1 MSRVSARRR
10 LARITAA
17 TGVTALLSASLI
29 ATAAAP
35 ASAAPVTTTTTYSY
49 TGSTA
54 SFVVPAGVTAISLSM
69 LGGLGGN
76 GGADATP
83 APELGSYRGVVT
95 GSVAVT
101 PGQTITIAVGSGGTT
116 GTSST
121 SGATAA
127 PAGGNNPLAGF
138 DGGPGGRTG
147 TRGSSGQG
155 GAGGAASVVV
165 IGSDQIVAAGGGG
178 NGGSGQFAPTRG
190 RNADGTYVARAD
202 TTSTNGQTGINAYD
216 RCAQVTCSNDDGGGS
231 GGGGGGAQGGAQ
243 GQIEFGAGT
252 SNEWF
257 GYGGSVGQNSTAGRS
272 GLTTSYQY
280 VAANG
285 TNGSI
290 TISYETGAPS
300 APSAVRGVAGISSV
314 ALEWNPP
321 ASAGGAPVSDYAVQY
336 SSDNGSTWSASTLV
350 GAARTNATVSGLTN
364 GTAYVFRVAAV
375 SSEGTGDF
383 SPQSAPITPYALP
396 SAPTLTALAAQDG
409 SLRASFTAPAS
420 GAPATGYEYRLDGG
434 AWLPAAGT
442 TSPLAIPGLSNGT
455 TYQVEIRATSS
466 VGAGAA
472 SAPLSGTPV
481 AVPGAPTIA
490 SATATAGTIS
500 LDVTPGFD
508 GGTPVTRYEY
518 RLGSGSW
525 VSAGGTTSPIVI
537 SGLDDGTSYSVAVRA
552 VNASGAGI
560 ASEAVTVRTPGVPA
574 APFGVGVTPG
584 DGTLTVSYSVGD
596 SGGSPIERVQY
607 RVGGGSWSDV
617 PHTGPFVIEGLTN
630 GTSYWVELRAI
641 NAIGTGATSPAG
653 SGTPRGLASAPTID
667 AVSATDPVTL
677 SVDFTA
683 PTSTGGSA
691 ILGYEYSTDGGATWR
706 ARDDGDSTASPLSL
720 TTLSSDGTTPLDSG
734 RTYPI
739 EIRAVTAVGAGAA
752 SAVVDGVPVDVPAA
766 PSIDAVTPRSG
777 AVAVT
782 FTPGSNGG
790 RAITAYEYSV
800 NGGSWSSTGSLS
812 TSFVISGLT
821 DGVAASVRVRAVSS
835 VGTGTASA
843 PVSATPASAPQQ
855 PTVTSVVRSDRTL
868 TASITPGADG
878 GSAVTSWQYSTDGG
892 ATWATASGT
901 SLPLDITSPSADTGV
916 RLVNGQGYSLQVRA
930 VNAAGVSPESNI
942 VTVAPA
948 SAPPRPSVSVTA
960 GDSSVSV
967 SYALSGDGGSPVT
980 RMEYSLDG
988 DTWIDT
994 ATLSSPF
1001 ALTGLTNGTEVSVQV
1016 RAINAIGTGQASTVA
1031 KATPRTVPGAP
1042 TAVSA
1047 ASNTGSLTVSWTAP
1061 ASTGGSAVTGYTA
1074 RAYTDATAT
1083 TVIASCTTATTSC
1096 TITGLTNGTSYY
1108 VDVTATNVAGS
1119 GPASAPRTT
1128 GTPLVRPSAPTITS
1142 VAAGDQRLSVAF
1154 TAGAAGDRTITRYQY
1169 TTDDGATW
1177 VDALGTSSPI
1187 VLTGLTNGTTYSV
1200 KLRAVSAAGV
1210 GAASNAGSGKPV
1222 GYPSVPGNI
1231 TATGASGSIVVN
1243 WTPAD
1248 ANGGVIQSYTAT
1260 AFNAAAGG
1268 STVQSCTTSTGTAT
1282 TCTITG
1288 LSNGTT
1294 YYISVQTLT
1303 TGGLYS
1309 ERSDPRVAVAP
1320 GTVPGAPTAVGAI
1333 AGNGSATVSWSAPAS
1348 AGSTAISGYQV
1359 FCSAGGGSFVAC
1371 GTATGTSTTVTGLT
1385 NGVSYTFRVAA
1396 RNASGY
1402 GAQSASSNAVTPAA
1416 PGIAPTFGT
1425 PSRTA
1430 TGYTAGITNYDSAS
1444 TYTVSVTAGTAT
1456 VSGGTV
1462 TVTGL
1467 NPGQSATATV
1477 TVAHDGRADASGTVT
1492 SSALAAGVAP
1502 QFTAVTRT
1510 VDGFTATIQ
1519 NLDAGASY
1527 TVTSSAGLA
1536 VRSGATITVT
1546 GLEPGQSATVT
1557 VAVAKAGST
1566 DAENTLTRSALD
1578 EGIAPEFAN
1587 LTRTVDGFTVEIDN
1601 LDDDGTYTASST
1613 SGTATVS
1620 AGVVTVSGLEPGES
1634 ATVTVS
1640 VAKTGSTDA
1649 SASTLGRAL
1658 ASGTAPDLGTVTRT
1672 ADGFTVTVDDL
1683 DADADYAVT
1692 STAGTATIVDG
1703 VVTVTGLEPGQSA
1716 WVTVTVTRAGQAPA
1730 HASAL
1735 AFALAAGVA
1744 PDLGEVTRTIDGFT
1758 VPIENVDPGA
1768 TYTVTSTAGAATV
1781 IDGVVVVTG
1790 LEPGGSASVTVTAS
1804 TEGSTDA
1811 DASATGTALDAGV
1824 KPEFGDLTR
1833 TEDGFMAP
1841 IENVDADATYVVSSS
1856 AGTATIVDGVVV
1868 VTGLEPGGTASVTVT
1883 VSKAGSATAAE
1894 TVSGSAL
1901 VSGVAP
1907 QFGTVTRTVDGFTAA
1922 ISNVDAGATYTVST
1936 TAGTATVVDGVVIVV
1951 GLEPGESAEVTVT
1964 VTKAGSTT
1972 ANAAISGSALA
1983 SGVAPQLGAPTR
1995 TPDGFTVSV
2004 SNVDAGATYTVAT
2017 TAGTATIAD
2026 GVVTV
2031 TGLEPG
2037 QSAQVTVTAAKTG
2050 ATTASASVTAAA
2062 LVSGA
2067 APQFGAITRTATGFA
2082 VQLVDVD
2089 PDADYAVS
2097 TTAGRVA
2104 IIDGLVVVTGLQ
2116 PGQSARV
2123 TVTVSKA
2130 GSTTAT
2136 DAVTASALDAGVA
2149 PQLGEP
2155 TGTADGFTVPIE
2167 NVDAGAVY
2175 TATSTRGVATVVDGV
2190 VVVAGLEPGQSAEVT
2205 VSVTK
2210 VGSTRAS
2217 ATATGTALVPG
2228 TTPETG
2234 TVTRTASGFS
2244 FTLDDLDPD
2253 ATYTVTTT
2261 AGTAVII
2268 DGRVVVTGLRPGET
2282 AVVTVTGTKDGAT
2295 TTTVTVSGAA
2305 LERGVRPELGEVT
2318 RTADG
2323 FTVPI
2328 TNYDPDVTYTV
2339 VSSAGTAT
2347 IGAGAQLRRA
2357 AATAAFGGADIVTVT
2372 GLRPGQSAL
2381 ITVTASATGATSAA
2395 AGTNGTA
2402 LDPGIP
2408 AEFGKPTVD
2417 GDSITVLITDYDPTA
2432 EYVVTTTAG
2441 TVTRVGA
2448 YLIVTGLE
2456 PGESAVLSV
2465 VVYRDGAVEAE
2476 SSLTVTAPKS
2486 TDPGD
2491 GDGDGGNGGTDNGGT
2506 DNGGTEGE
2514 GQGGTDGGLA
2524 GTGGDSSALLLWA
2537 ALGVLTIGA
2546 GGTVIAVGARRRKRA
2561 EQE

>member
-10 LARITAA
+10 FARFTAA
-17 TGVTALLSASLI
+17 TGVTALLSASLV
-29 ATAAAP
+29 AVAAAP

-54 SFVVPAGVTAISLSM
+54 SFVVPAGVTAINLSM
-69 LGGLGGN
+69 VGGLGGN

-83 APELGSYRGVVT
+83 APEVGSYRGVVT

-257 GYGGSVGQNSTAGRS
+257 GYGGSVGQNSTAGHS

-350 GAARTNATVSGLTN
+350 GAARTNATITGLTN
-364 GTAYVFRVAAV
+364 ATAYVFRVAAV

-396 SAPTLTALAAQDG
+396 SAPDLTALAAQDG
-409 SLRASFTAPAS
+409 SLLASFTAPTS
-420 GAPATGYEYRLDGG
+420 GAPVTGYEYRLDGG

-490 SATATAGTIS
+490 SANATAGTIS

-525 VSAGGTTSPIVI
+525 VSTGDTASPIVI

-560 ASEAVTVRTPGVPA
+560 PSESVTVRTPGVPA
-574 APFGVGVTPG
+574 APFGVTVTAG
-584 DGTLTVSYSVGD
+584 DETLTVAYSVGD

-607 RVGGGSWSDV
+607 RVNGGSWSDV
-617 PHTGPFVIEGLTN
+617 PHSGPFVIDGLTN
-630 GTSYWVELRAI
+630 GTSYGVELRAI
-641 NAIGTGATSPAG
+641 NAIGTGASSPTV

-677 SVDFTA
+677 SVDFTP

-691 ILGYEYSTDGGATWR
+691 IIGYEYSTDGGATWR
-706 ARDDGDSTASPLSL
+706 ARDDGGATDSPLSL

-734 RTYPI
+734 ETYPI
-739 EIRAVTAVGAGAA
+739 EIRAITAVGAGAA

-812 TSFVISGLT
+812 TSFVIGGLT
-821 DGVAASVRVRAVSS
+821 DGVAASVRVRAISS
-835 VGTGTASA
+835 VGTGAASA

-901 SLPLDITSPSADTGV
+901 TLPLDITAPSADTGV

-948 SAPPRPSVSVTA
+948 SAPPRPSVTVTA

-980 RMEYSLDG
+980 RVEYSLDG

-994 ATLSSPF
+994 ATLSSSF
-1001 ALTGLTNGTEVSVQV
+1001 SLTGLTNGTEVSVQV

-1042 TAVSA
+1042 TAVAA

-1061 ASTGGSAVTGYTA
+1061 ASNGGSAVTGYTA
-1074 RAYTDATAT
+1074 RAYADATAT
-1083 TVIASCTTATTSC
+1083 TVIASCTTATPSC

-1108 VDVTATNVAGS
+1108 VDVTATNVAGA

-1142 VAAGDQRLSVAF
+1142 VTAGDQRLSVAF

-1177 VDALGTSSPI
+1177 VDAIGTSSPI

-1243 WTPAD
+1243 WTAAD

-1282 TCTITG
+1282 TCTIPG
-1288 LSNGTT
+1288 LNNGTT

-1320 GTVPGAPTAVGAI
+1320 GTVPGAPTAVAAT
-1333 AGNGSATVSWSAPAS
+1333 AGNGSATVSWSAP
-1348 AGSTAISGYQV
+1348 GSIGTSAISGYQV
-1359 FCSAGGGSFVAC
+1359 YCSAGGGSFVAC

-1402 GAQSASSNAVTPAA
+1402 GAQSTSSNAVTPIA

-1425 PSRTA
+1425 PTRTA
-1430 TGYTAGITNYDSAS
+1430 DGYTVGIANYDSAS
-1444 TYTVSVTAGTAT
+1444 TYTVSVDAGSAS
-1456 VSGGTV
+1456 VSGGIV

-1467 NPGQSATATV
+1467 NPAQSATATV
-1477 TVAHDGRADASGTVT
+1477 TVAHDGRANASGTVT
-1492 SSALAAGVAP
+1492 ASALLAEGVAP
-1502 QFTAVTRT
+1502 
-1510 VDGFTATIQ
+1510 
-1519 NLDAGASY
+1519 
-1527 TVTSSAGLA
+1527 
-1536 VRSGATITVT
+1536 
-1546 GLEPGQSATVT
+1546 E
-1557 VAVAKAGST
+1557 
-1566 DAENTLTRSALD
+1566 LT
-1578 EGIAPEFAN
+1578 N

-1601 LDDDGTYTASST
+1601 LDEDGTYTVVST
-1613 SGTATVS
+1613 SGTAVVTG
-1620 AGVVTVSGLEPGES
+1620 GVVTVTGLEPGEA
-1634 ATVTVS
+1634 ATVTVT

-1658 ASGTAPDLGTVTRT
+1658 VSGTAPDLGTVTRT
-1672 ADGFTVTVDDL
+1672 ADGFTVTVDDF
-1683 DADADYAVT
+1683 DDDADYTVA
-1692 STAGTATIVDG
+1692 STVGTATIVDG

-1730 HASAL
+1730 QASAL

-1744 PDLGEVTRTIDGFT
+1744 PDLGEVTRTTDGFT

-1781 IDGVVVVTG
+1781 IDGVVTVTG
-1790 LEPGGSASVTVTAS
+1790 LEPGGTASVTVTAS
-1804 TEGSTDA
+1804 KEGSTDA
-1811 DASATGTALDAGV
+1811 EGSATGSALSAGV
-1824 KPEFGDLTR
+1824 KPEFGELTR
-1833 TEDGFMAP
+1833 TEDGFTAP
-1841 IENVDADATYVVSSS
+1841 IENVDEDATYVVTSST
-1856 AGTATIVDGVVV
+1856 GTASIVDGVVV

-1883 VSKAGSATAAE
+1883 VSKAGSATASE

-1901 VSGVAP
+1901 VSGIAP
-1907 QFGTVTRTVDGFTAA
+1907 QFGTVTRTADGFTAP

-1951 GLEPGESAEVTVT
+1951 GLQPGESAEVTVT
-1964 VTKAGSTT
+1964 ASKIGSTS
-1972 ANAAISGSALA
+1972 AQAAVTGSALA
-1983 SGVAPQLGAPTR
+1983 SGVAPQFGAITR
-1995 TPDGFTVSV
+1995 TTDGYTVPV

-2017 TAGTATIAD
+2017 TAGAATIVD

-2037 QSAQVTVTAAKTG
+2037 QSAQVTVTATKPG
-2050 ATTASASVTAAA
+2050 ATTASTTVTAAA

-2116 PGQSARV
+2116 PGESARV
-2123 TVTVSKA
+2123 TVTVTKA
-2130 GSTTAT
+2130 GSTTVT

-2149 PQLGEP
+2149 PRLGEP
-2155 TGTADGFTVPIE
+2155 TGTADGFTLPIE

-2175 TATSTRGVATVVDGV
+2175 TAISTRGVATVVDGV
-2190 VVVAGLEPGQSAEVT
+2190 VIVAGLEPGQSAEVT

-2217 ATATGTALVPG
+2217 TSATGTALVPG

-2261 AGTAVII
+2261 AGTAVIV

-2305 LERGVRPELGEVT
+2305 LDRGVRPELGEVT

-2347 IGAGAQLRRA
+2347 IGAGASVRRA

-2432 EYVVTTTAG
+2432 EYVVTTSAG

-2476 SSLTVTAPKS
+2476 SSLTVIAPKN

-2491 GDGDGGNGGTDNGGT
+2491 GDGGTDNGGT

-2524 GTGGDSSALLLWA
+2524 GTGGDSSALLLWT

-2546 GGTVIAVGARRRKRA
+2546 GGTVIAVGARRRRRA